1 MSWVMIILLLISSY
15 LILVPLL
22 TYRSAKRQIGHRVAA
37 ESGETEDQLVYFYS
51 DSCPPCKQMTPIID
65 NLAAHHN
72 TISKVDIKTDPEA
85 ARQYKIRATPTL
97 ILVKDGVID
106 DILLG
111 VKKASQIETLLN
123 MIKQES

>member
-1 MSWVMIILLLISSY
+1 MSWVMIILLLIASY

-22 TYRSAKRQIGHRVAA
+22 TYLSAKRQIGLEVAS
-37 ESGETEDQLVYFYS
+37 ESGEAESRLIYFYS
-51 DSCPPCKQMTPIID
+51 ESCPPCKQMTPIID
-65 NLAAHHN
+65 DLSRHHGN
-72 TISKVDIKTDPEA
+72 ISKINISDDPEA

-111 VKKASQIETLLN
+111 AKKTAQIENLLN
-123 MIKQES
+123 KIEH